1 MLSGLKDTD
10 REILKWANDEDLL
23 RICSVDRKT
32 WNEVCDDAF
41 LRRRLIAKY
50 PGIEKYK
57 KENESWKHFFL
68 DSIRS
73 IALMKEKFEYDY
85 SGGDF
90 RQQYSL
96 LRKYKDNMTD
106 LLLQS
111 AGAGIFPLVVY
122 AVNRGGDIHAGG
134 EAFLSITIDRG
145 YLDLVKYA
153 VEKGLDIHRYDDFA
167 LFLASKRGHLDI
179 VKYLVEKGANIHA
192 GNDAALNIAR
202 KNGHED
208 VVRYLESL

>member
-23 RICSVDRKT
+23 RICSVDRKM

-50 PGIEKYK
+50 PEIEKYK
-57 KENESWKHFFL
+57 KEDESWKHFFL
-68 DSIRS
+68 DAIRS
-73 IALMKEKFEYDY
+73 IALMKENFEYDY
-85 SGGDF
+85 SEGNF
-90 RQQYSL
+90 RQQYNL

-106 LLLQS
+106 LLVQS
-111 AGAGIFPLVVY
+111 VSARIFPLIDY
-122 AVNRGGDIHAGG
+122 SVNHGGDIHVGHDALLTHAVRWGDFG
-134 EAFLSITIDRG
+134 
-145 YLDLVKYA
+145 LVKYF
-153 VEKGLDIHRYDDFA
+153 VEKGADIHIFNDFA
-167 LFLASKRGHLDI
+167 LLLASREGHLDI
-179 VKYLVEKGANIHA
+179 VKYLVQKGASIHA
-192 GNDAALNIAR
+192 DNDAALNIAR

>member
-23 RICSVDRKT
+23 RICSVDRKM

-57 KENESWKHFFL
+57 KKDESWKHFFL
-68 DSIRS
+68 DFIRS

-90 RQQYSL
+90 RQQYDL

-106 LLLQS
+106 LLVQS
-111 AGAGIFPLVVY
+111 TGARIFPLIVY
-122 AVNRGGDIHAGG
+122 SVNHGGDIHVAHDALLTHAVKWGDFG
-134 EAFLSITIDRG
+134 I
-145 YLDLVKYA
+145 VKYF
-153 VEKGLDIHRYDDFA
+153 VEKGSDIHIFDEFA
-167 LFLASKRGHLDI
+167 LFLASQQGHLDI
-179 VKYLVEKGANIHA
+179 VKYLVQQGGNIHA

-208 VVRYLESL
+208 VVKYLESL